1 MVLVLTWAASGVD
14 AISYLGL
21 GHVFTANM
29 TGNAVLLGLA
39 VRPRAR
45 IGGLTVDNRSGYEYK
60 AEQRTCSSTVN
71 ALVCEPSAER
81 FESWS
86 RSWDSPNNFEPAS
99 LLLSESHLTT

>member
-39 VRPRAR
+39 VGQGQGLAALRSIIALDTNTKLNRGRAAR
-45 IGGLTVDNRSGYEYK
+45 R
-60 AEQRTCSSTVN
+60 
-71 ALVCEPSAER
+71 
-81 FESWS
+81 
-86 RSWDSPNNFEPAS
+86 
-99 LLLSESHLTT
+99 